1 MNITITPQG
10 VITFASL
17 CTAIIL
23 LVERFAKGVRWF
35 DKQDKQST
43 DIDALKAQH
52 NSDVKAIKEEL
63 ATDMRLINEEQTL
76 LTYGILACLKGL
88 SEQGCNGPVTE
99 AINKIEKHLNQ
110 RAHNQH

>member
-1 MNITITPQG
+1 MNITVTPQG

-43 DIDALKAQH
+43 DIDDLREQH
-52 NSDVKAIKEEL
+52 NSDVKS
-63 ATDMRLINEEQTL
+63 INEELTL

-88 SEQGCNGPVTE
+88 NEKGCNGPVTE
-99 AINKIEKHLNQ
+99 AIGRIEKHLNQ
-110 RAHNQH
+110 RAHNQP